1 MARSKQ
7 QFRSSPGSSLPE
19 IFCDRSLGRMIVP
32 ERLREAYEGAVVA
45 HDDRFPQD
53 SDDQTWLTEAG
64 VRNWIVLT
72 KDEKI
77 RYRPGE
83 REVLLAAE
91 VPVFCL
97 HPSRGMTGEEMAQA
111 FVVAL
116 PKIIRISEVESG
128 GFMRGV
134 NRKGEIRQLYP

>member
-1 MARSKQ
+1 
-7 QFRSSPGSSLPE
+7 
-19 IFCDRSLGRMIVP
+19 MI
-32 ERLREAYEGAVVA
+32 A

-64 VRNWIVLT
+64 ARSWIVLT

-77 RYRPGE
+77 RYHPGE

-97 HPSRGMTGEEMAQA
+97 HPSNGMTGEQMAAA
-111 FVVAL
+111 FVTAL
-116 PKIIRISEVESG
+116 PKIIRIADSENG
-128 GFMRGV
+128 GYMRGV
-134 NRKGEIRQLYP
+134 NRKGEIRRLYP